1 MIYKKK
7 KKNGGRRCVST
18 KSLTNIY
25 YQRLDS
31 LKHGKMLFFC
41 SIYLKKKKEFKP
53 SDIYS
58 NLQKKIFGINPSLL
72 LYISL
77 FSFMFISKCSLESNF
92 PYALI
97 EGAKLQYNEIINL
110 TSIWQ
115 SPRIA
120 ENGFCTVDQLHYDG
134 MLGVMEL

>member
-1 MIYKKK
+1 MEKCFSFVQYIK
-7 KKNGGRRCVST
+7 
-18 KSLTNIY
+18 
-25 YQRLDS
+25 
-31 LKHGKMLFFC
+31 
-41 SIYLKKKKEFKP
+41 KKKKEFKP

-77 FSFMFISKCSLESNF
+77 LSFMFISKCSLESNF
-92 PYALI
+92 PYALFV
-97 EGAKLQYNEIINL
+97 GAKLQYNEIINL